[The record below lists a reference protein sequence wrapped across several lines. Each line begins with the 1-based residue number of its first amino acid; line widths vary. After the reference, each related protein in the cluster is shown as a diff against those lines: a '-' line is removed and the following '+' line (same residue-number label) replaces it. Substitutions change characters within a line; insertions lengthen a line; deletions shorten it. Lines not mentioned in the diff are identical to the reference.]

1 MEDIVPEL
9 YKRIKDEFDG
19 LVSSDEE
26 IQAILSGAD
35 KSKTLG
41 DVSLISRRLGGY
53 AAESLCDNFTDDSL
67 PDGKL
72 YWNIMERTIV
82 PIMQEVYIL
91 VNDLY
96 DIVLKRMYEKQ
107 KIGIKPQ
114 YAEFPLERIRD
125 LMNKIANDSGEHD
138 E

>member
-19 LVSSDEE
+19 LVSEDVE
-26 IQAILSGAD
+26 IQAILSGHD
-35 KSKTLG
+35 KTKTLG
-41 DVSLISRRLGGY
+41 DVSLIARRIGEY
-53 AAESLCDNFTDDSL
+53 VSDSLCDNFTDDSL

-82 PIMQEVYIL
+82 PIMYEAYELIDQ
-91 VNDLY
+91 LY
-96 DIVLKRMYEKQ
+96 DIVLRRMYEKQ

-114 YAEFPLERIRD
+114 KSEFPLERIHD
-125 LMNKIANDSGEHD
+125 LMNKIANDLGE
-138 E
+138 